1 MFILKFASQVADN
14 IFEKKLEWGDALTA
28 DHLRYTYFFHYWIC
42 QRLKCRKWGLYLLQV
57 LTFLLCNDSYLA
69 EEIYNKPVIIYNYP
83 KEVKPF
89 YARLNDDRKTVAAF
103 DMVVPKV
110 SPEWVFLCVYE
121 IMNDL
126 SLRFPHL
133 NKIQVFI

>member
-14 IFEKKLEWGDALTA
+14 KFEKKPEWGDALTA
-28 DHLRYTYFFHYWIC
+28 GHLRYTYFFHYWIC

-110 SPEWVFLCVYE
+110 SPE
-121 IMNDL
+121 
-126 SLRFPHL
+126 
-133 NKIQVFI
+133 